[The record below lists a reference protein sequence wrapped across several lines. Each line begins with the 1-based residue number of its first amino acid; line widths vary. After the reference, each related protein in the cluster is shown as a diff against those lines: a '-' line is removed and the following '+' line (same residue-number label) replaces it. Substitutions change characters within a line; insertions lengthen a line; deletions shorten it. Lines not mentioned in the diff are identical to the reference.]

1 MALVCVFIGKIFFA
15 SRIEAIMRKMQSR
28 VPFLSEPERNMKRE
42 LESMDEKLETYQ
54 RNLEQ
59 VRGFID
65 WPQSLKLSF
74 V

>member
-1 MALVCVFIGKIFFA
+1 
-15 SRIEAIMRKMQSR
+15 MRKMQSR

-59 VRGFID
+59 VSVFID
-65 WPQSLKLSF
+65 FPTYSHKPEREIKIAEIKSAF
-74 V
+74 

>member
-1 MALVCVFIGKIFFA
+1 
-15 SRIEAIMRKMQSR
+15 MRKMQSR

-59 VRGFID
+59 VRI
-65 WPQSLKLSF
+65 LLSSADF
-74 V
+74 FQN

>member
-1 MALVCVFIGKIFFA
+1 
-15 SRIEAIMRKMQSR
+15 MRKMQAR
-28 VPFLSEPERNMKRE
+28 IPFLSEPERHMKRE

-59 VRGFID
+59 VSAQLYKGD
-65 WPQSLKLSF
+65 YSDL